1 MTPLDMYH
9 ELCGR
14 RVIFTEGAPLE
25 KYAKK
30 NQRSVVEVH
39 MPIQLNSNSV
49 ILLLLHNSII
59 SILITHATFLYQKER
74 IV

>member
-1 MTPLDMYH
+1 MTPLDMYY
-9 ELCGR
+9 ELCG

-39 MPIQLNSNSV
+39 MPIQLNSNYV
-49 ILLLLHNSII
+49 I
-59 SILITHATFLYQKER
+59 
-74 IV
+74 

>member
-1 MTPLDMYH
+1 MTPLEMYY

-49 ILLLLHNSII
+49 I
-59 SILITHATFLYQKER
+59 
-74 IV
+74 